1 MAPKKLSTA
10 ADSKANAATTEPT
23 KTAVAAKKEPA
34 PAPTMPAK
42 KEEPTAS
49 KEVEAVDISEMDIS
63 DLVEATADR
72 LDTTV
77 VPMAFVKTKTG
88 AGVTLSEN
96 GKTVSSDGKVVGCQL
111 ADTWMAGGRKPLVWT
126 CAIVLEEVS
135 EDTTIGVVGRNYFP
149 STWDAQAP
157 LAKSTHAVMLRCGDG
172 TVNHKGKGTSFIL
185 RKLKS
190 GTRLHMI
197 LDMQTL
203 EMTIELL
210 GDDKTAVVA
219 SLQVEN
225 MPSEITLAIGFA
237 ASGEKQ
243 SVRIVGCKKEKPEMH
258 LNGKLRKDLWD
269 DDNIQTPLAL
279 NVREGKERGA
289 LQQQQAEI
297 AVAASLN

>member
-135 EDTTIGVVGRNYFP
+135 ERSPRWGA
-149 STWDAQAP
+149 TWSA
-157 LAKSTHAVMLRCGDG
+157 
-172 TVNHKGKGTSFIL
+172 
-185 RKLKS
+185 
-190 GTRLHMI
+190 
-197 LDMQTL
+197 
-203 EMTIELL
+203 L
-210 GDDKTAVVA
+210 G
-219 SLQVEN
+219 
-225 MPSEITLAIGFA
+225 
-237 ASGEKQ
+237 
-243 SVRIVGCKKEKPEMH
+243 
-258 LNGKLRKDLWD
+258 
-269 DDNIQTPLAL
+269 
-279 NVREGKERGA
+279 
-289 LQQQQAEI
+289 
-297 AVAASLN
+297 